1 MIPLL
6 LIYTAVAWFNIP
18 GLLRQKAWGELAAF
32 SFFFAAAFILGLL
45 YVLDIPVPN
54 PMRGLQYIISDLWG
68 LKYPEP

>member
-1 MIPLL
+1 MISLL
-6 LIYTAVAWFNIP
+6 LICAVIAWLNIP
-18 GLLRQKAWGELAAF
+18 GLIRQKAWGELAAF
-32 SFFFAAAFILGLL
+32 SFFYTAAFILGLL